1 MDLDSEV
8 CCDVIFNSQVPRLP
22 CRSGNLTRYLTIEIP
37 CIRDLKCAN
46 NMARNLIKEVH
57 NTKRVCQE
65 NPIFCQRLFFV
76 QRDGR

>member
-8 CCDVIFNSQVPRLP
+8 CCDVIFDHL
-22 CRSGNLTRYLTIEIP
+22 EIP
-37 CIRDLKCAN
+37 CIRDLRCANN

-65 NPIFCQRLFFV
+65 NPIFCQKLFFV
-76 QRDGR
+76 QRDGGMLGDQKVFKLSY